1 MNELDFLS
9 RRFMKLKPFRFRLR
23 PGNEIKYNPIFF
35 EGSNNVRRFH
45 KGDEGQFRKLYLHR
59 FSKIFRDKDRNKV
72 IRPELSIL
80 PLNLFMLTLSLQAT
94 KKKINSKLEFS
105 DQRWQRIWRGRA
117 SRHEEKRILQ
127 GEIIIPQYALIQWF
141 WLNQLNRV

>member
-9 RRFMKLKPFRFRLR
+9 RHFIKLKPFRFRLK
-23 PGNEIKYNPIFF
+23 PGNEITYNLFF

-59 FSKIFRDKDRNKV
+59 FSKIFRVKDRDKL

-80 PLNLFMLTLSLQAT
+80 HFFMLTLSLQAT

-127 GEIIIPQYALIQWF
+127 GEIIIPQ
-141 WLNQLNRV
+141 